1 VAGYEQLEVWQ
12 RGIALVRDVYR
23 LSASFPHEERFG
35 LVAQVRRAAVSVPS
49 NIAEGHARHTTR
61 EFVRF
66 VSNAQGSLA
75 EVNTQLHI
83 ARELRYT
90 PADSLQAVF
99 SDIAQLSRMLN
110 NLRRSLH
117 DRDGASN
124 L

>member
-1 VAGYEQLEVWQ
+1 MAGYEQLEVWQ

-23 LSASFPHEERFG
+23 LSASFPSDERFG
-35 LVAQVRRAAVSVPS
+35 LISQVRRAAVSVPS

-61 EFVRF
+61 EFMRF

-83 ARELRYT
+83 ARELHYT
-90 PADSLQAVF
+90 PADSLHAVF
-99 SDIAQLSRMLN
+99 TDIAQLSRMLN

-117 DRDGASN
+117 DRDGSPN